1 MEEIDLQAEIKKL
14 RDKAHEQAN
23 LLMNHETRIL
33 GLEDDVSGIEK
44 TLIVLEQQSKI
55 LKWLLAV
62 ASAILVS
69 IVSNAATL

>member
-1 MEEIDLQAEIKKL
+1 MDELDLQAEIKKL
-14 RDKAHEQAN
+14 REQSHDHSS
-23 LLMNHETRIL
+23 LLMNHENRIL
-33 GLEDDVSGIEK
+33 GLEEDVSGIER

>member
-1 MEEIDLQAEIKKL
+1 MDDIDLQSEIKKL
-14 RDKAHEQAN
+14 REKAHDHSN
-23 LLMNHETRIL
+23 LLMNHENRIL
-33 GLEDDVSGIEK
+33 GLEEDVSGIER

>member
-14 RDKAHEQAN
+14 RDKAHEHGN
-23 LLMNHETRIL
+23 LLMNHEGRIID
-33 GLEDDVSGIEK
+33 LEDGVSAIEK
-44 TLIVLEQQSKI
+44 SLIILEQQSKI